1 MWIIHQISFLN
12 PETVS
17 KNIKP
22 TLHVTDNQG
31 EGRSIQIDISTE
43 DIRKLSIGQL
53 EDIANG
59 KLTVAEALQ

>member
-1 MWIIHQISFLN
+1 MWVIHQISFLN

-17 KNIKP
+17 TNIKP
-22 TLHVTDNQG
+22 TLHLTDNQG
-31 EGRSIQIDISTE
+31 EGRSIKIDMSPE

-59 KLTVAEALQ
+59 RLTIAEALQ